1 MKSLRINSVGVEF
14 PTNTTSVTVDI
25 VESLGSIT
33 RVVETLTV
41 DIPGIY
47 QNMTNELLSAVTTE
61 IINAGFDI
69 PNPNTAE

>member
-61 IINAGFDI
+61 IVNAGFDI